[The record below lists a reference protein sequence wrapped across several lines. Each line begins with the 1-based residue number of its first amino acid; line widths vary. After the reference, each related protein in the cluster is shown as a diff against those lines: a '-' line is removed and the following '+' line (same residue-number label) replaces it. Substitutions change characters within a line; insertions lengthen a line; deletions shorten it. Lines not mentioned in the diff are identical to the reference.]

1 MLLANAPA
9 VLVQPLSKFLLAL
22 DQSTATTGYAIFKD
36 QELLTYGHLSPDGE
50 YLNRIVELR
59 DWVDKVTESLN
70 NDLEVAIEDIQLQEY
85 EPNGGKKFSKDFGV
99 TTYKKLAHVQGAI
112 LSLIV
117 KKNIPY
123 YIVPSAAW
131 KKTCQIKGRIRN
143 EQKKNAQEFVIK
155 NYNIKP
161 TQDEADAICIGYHI
175 LQNCVGFDWS

>member
-9 VLVQPLSKFLLAL
+9 VSVQPLSKFLLAL
-22 DQSTATTGYAIFKD
+22 DQSTATTGYAIFRD

-59 DWVDKVTESLN
+59 DWVDKITESLN
-70 NDLEVAIEDIQLQEY
+70 NELEVAIEDIQLKEY
-85 EPNGGKKFSKDFGV
+85 EQKDNRIQLYFQQ
-99 TTYKKLAHVQGAI
+99 HVQGAI

-117 KKNIPY
+117 KKKIPY

-131 KKTCQIKGRIRN
+131 KKTCKIKGRVRN
-143 EQKKNAQEFVIK
+143 EQKKNAQEFVIN

-161 TQDEADAICIGYHI
+161 TQDEADAICIGYHV
-175 LQNCVGFDWS
+175 LQNCAGFDWS